1 MALFQNKIE
10 IMTKYKKVLIKLS
23 GESLMG
29 GSHFVIEPEALLHYA
44 GEIKSVSDLG
54 TRVGV
59 VIGGGNIFRGLRGV
73 DKGFDRI
80 KGDYMG
86 MMATVINGLA
96 MQSALE
102 NLNVPCR
109 LLSAIRMEPVAQGYS
124 KQLVRES
131 FEKGE
136 IIIFS
141 AGTGNPF
148 FTTDTASALRA
159 VEMEAEILIKGTRV
173 DGIYTADPEKD
184 RDAVKFDEITF
195 DKAYSLGLKI
205 MDLTAFTICKENNLN
220 MLVFDVTKKGNLR
233 KIILGERI
241 GTFVKN

>member
-1 MALFQNKIE
+1 MA
-10 IMTKYKKVLIKLS
+10 KYNKVLVKLS

-29 GSHFVIEPEALLHYA
+29 GGQHGIEPDALMKYA
-44 GEIKSVSDLG
+44 EEIKSVSLLG
-54 TRVGV
+54 VNIGL
-59 VIGGGNIFRGLRGV
+59 VIGGGNIFRGLKGV

-102 NLNVPCR
+102 SLGVKCR
-109 LLSAIRMEPVAQGYS
+109 LLTAIRMEPVGQGYS
-124 KQLVRES
+124 KQLVKES

-136 IIIFS
+136 VVIFA

-148 FTTDTASALRA
+148 FTTDTAAALRA
-159 VEMEAEILIKGTRV
+159 VEMEADLLIKGTRV

-184 RDAVKFDEITF
+184 PDAVKFDEISF
-195 DKAYSLGLKI
+195 DEAYNKGLKI
-205 MDLTAFTICKENNLN
+205 MDLTAFTICRENNLN
-220 MLVFDVTKKGNLR
+220 MLVFDINKTGNLKR
-233 KIILGERI
+233 IILGERI